1 MGVFPGKQPL
11 DSTEPFVEDGGIEQ
25 RLTTSLAQL
34 ASVLST
40 FLLDANKRD
49 DMAGMY
55 PTSRAP
61 TSVCPIPYAL
71 RDLLTQLPSFPV
83 TEEMCRPMLTLIRP
97 G

>member
-1 MGVFPGKQPL
+1 MWN
-11 DSTEPFVEDGGIEQ
+11 
-25 RLTTSLAQL
+25 
-34 ASVLST
+34 
-40 FLLDANKRD
+40 FLLLPTTPASLYANKRD

-61 TSVCPIPYAL
+61 TPVCPIPYAL

-83 TEEMCRPMLTLIRP
+83 TEAMSRPMLTPIRL